1 MAPSIQGVLFMAIEH
16 AASGQVV
23 NILQAAEQ
31 PAQARSTAVCKTRD
45 LEVML
50 MVLPAGRSLP
60 PHHVRGDITVQC
72 LEGEVE
78 LLADGEPRLLGP
90 GQFLWLAGGVQYG
103 IKALLD
109 SSLLVTMAM
118 PAADKY
124 DSQPQTA

>member
-1 MAPSIQGVLFMAIEH
+1 MAIEH

-23 NILQAAEQ
+23 NLRHPAGQ

-78 LLADGEPRLLGP
+78 MHAGAEPRQLGA
-90 GQFLWLAGGVQYG
+90 GQMLWLAGGVQYA
-103 IKALLD
+103 IKALRD
-109 SSLLVTMAM
+109 STLLVTMAM

-124 DSQPQTA
+124 DRQAQTAAS